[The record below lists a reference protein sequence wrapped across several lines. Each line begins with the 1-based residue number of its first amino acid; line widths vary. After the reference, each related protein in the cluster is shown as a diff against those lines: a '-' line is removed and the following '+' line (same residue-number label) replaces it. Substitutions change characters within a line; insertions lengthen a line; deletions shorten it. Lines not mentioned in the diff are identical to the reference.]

1 MERFIN
7 INKFLKDEPTEK
19 YINLQPELV
28 KLLENR
34 NNIPEI
40 MKELKESYVPE
51 SPAENERNDA
61 NANEEVQSPNV
72 DLGSGA
78 QSEKVESDVQPHNE
92 EVTVKPPHFHE
103 NSIRTVLESI
113 PEEKEKEEVKQNE
126 ASDERE
132 KLKTIESSLEENNYG
147 APGNADAAL
156 EINKVQGSSYSE
168 SNIEEN
174 KRDEAQ
180 FNQQPRPVVTHINQN
195 LEEIKEKQE
204 ESVDSPTVLGKT
216 SSRNAD
222 NKEELSPPKSSD
234 RKIKDEPTVEKAP
247 TVIFVQTKTKK
258 TREFQASDDDY
269 PFDSGL
275 KCNIF

>member
-40 MKELKESYVPE
+40 QKELKDSYVPE
-51 SPAENERNDA
+51 APAEAERNDA
-61 NANEEVQSPNV
+61 NANEEPQSANV
-72 DLGSGA
+72 ELGSGA
-78 QSEKVESDVQPHNE
+78 QPEIVQSEIQTQSE
-92 EVTVKPPHFHE
+92 EITVKPPHFHE
-103 NSIRTVLESI
+103 NSIRTVLEAI

-126 ASDERE
+126 VSDDKER
-132 KLKTIESSLEENNYG
+132 LKTTESNLDENSGTPANV
-147 APGNADAAL
+147 DAAL
-156 EINKVQGSSYSE
+156 DINRPQGSSYSE
-168 SNIEEN
+168 SNLEEN

-180 FNQQPRPVVTHINQN
+180 LNKQPRSVVTHINQN
-195 LEEIKEKQE
+195 LEEIKERQE
-204 ESVDSPTVLGKT
+204 ESMESPTGVGKT
-216 SSRNAD
+216 SSRNT
-222 NKEELSPPKSSD
+222 EELSPPKSSD
-234 RKIKDEPTVEKAP
+234 RKTKDEPPVEKAP
-247 TVIFVQTKTKK
+247 TVVFVQTKTKK